1 MGLGIT
7 SKATRFLGALTATA
21 VIGVGASLAAA
32 PAAVA
37 ASPGPVQQTPALF
50 TPWLLNTTVKQVVRQ
65 LVQCGSTMY
74 AVGTVSAIGQGGSTY
89 TRFNA
94 FSFNATT
101 GAMTSWAPVANAEV
115 HTIALSPDC
124 STAYLGGHF
133 TTVNGV
139 TAKHLA
145 AVTTL
150 DAGNL
155 STDLKTGFKDNVNGD
170 VLTAQYTTAHGLLI
184 GGKFTKVNSVARTM
198 LASVDPATGTASAYA
213 NLPFSGTYPGE
224 QTKVF
229 ESVLS
234 HSGTRL
240 LITGVFTLIGT
251 NPQTQARRQVAV
263 LDLGSTAVTLDG
275 WNSTEFN
282 GNCVNNESFYATAA
296 NWSPDDG
303 TIYVATTGFQGNP
316 LCDAAVAFP
325 STAGAVGHKWIN
337 YTGGD
342 SLFAVAS
349 DANDVYIAGHERWAD
364 NPFGHDNAG
373 QGALSRPGL
382 GALAPSDGKAA
393 SLPQTWNPTRSRGV
407 GATELYITAAGL
419 WVASDNGNDGTSQ
432 MCGGKFNKGGICFL
446 PY

>member
-50 TPWLLNTTVKQVVRQ
+50 TPWLLSSTPKQVVRQ

-74 AVGTVSAIGQGGSTY
+74 AVGTISAVGQGSSTY
-89 TRFNA
+89 PRFNV

-145 AVTTL
+145 AVTTT

-155 STDLKTGFKDNVNGD
+155 ATDLKSGFKDNVNGD
-170 VLTAQYTTAHGLLI
+170 VLTAQYTTAQGLLI

-198 LASVDPATGTASAYA
+198 LASVDPSTGTASAYA
-213 NLPFSGTYPGE
+213 NLAISGVYPGE
-224 QTKVF
+224 QTKIF
-229 ESVLS
+229 QSNIS
-234 HSGTRL
+234 NSGTRML
-240 LITGVFTLIGT
+240 VTGVFTSIGG
-251 NPQTQARRQVAV
+251 QARRQVAV
-263 LDLGSTAVTLDG
+263 LDLGSTAVTVDG

-282 GNCVNNESFYATAA
+282 GNCVNNESFYAEAA
-296 NWSPDDG
+296 AWSPDDAS
-303 TIYVATTGFQGNP
+303 IYVATTGFQGNP
-316 LCDAAVAFP
+316 LCDSAVAFP
-325 STAGAVGHKWIN
+325 STATTVSHKWIN

-349 DANDVYIAGHERWAD
+349 DTNDVYIAGHERWAN

-373 QGALSRPGL
+373 PGALSRPGL
-382 GALAPSDGKAA
+382 GGLAPSNGQAT
-393 SLPQTWNPTRSRGV
+393 TWNPTRSRGV